1 MLYFLELLLALWF
14 SNPLPAV
21 CVGIIGA
28 LLGLFSAFMPQIASY
43 FVPWGYFV
51 PLCSYE
57 VKVWDQASHTVL
69 YGTRPCNWGLLV
81 FTFGLAVFLF
91 GVCWRVM
98 RNKEV

>member
-1 MLYFLELLLALWF
+1 MLYFSELLLALWF

-21 CVGIIGA
+21 CVGVIGA

-57 VKVWDQASHTVL
+57 VKLWDQASHTVL

-98 RNKEV
+98 CNKEV

>member
-21 CVGIIGA
+21 CVGVIGA

-69 YGTRPCNWGLLV
+69 YGTRPYNWGLLV
-81 FTFGLAVFLF
+81 FTFGLAVSLF

-98 RNKEV
+98 CNKEV